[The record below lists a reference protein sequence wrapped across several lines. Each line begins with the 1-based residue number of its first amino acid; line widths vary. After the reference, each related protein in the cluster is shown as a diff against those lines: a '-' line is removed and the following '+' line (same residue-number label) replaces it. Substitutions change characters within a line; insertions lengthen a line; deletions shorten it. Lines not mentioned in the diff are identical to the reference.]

1 MNINK
6 NYLLPIISG
15 IILFLTNINDKLFIL
30 LFIFLLPFLKFL
42 DEIKKEKEGFIGG
55 FLLGFIYYFLGGVI
69 FLWPSQETWL
79 YLPNLNS
86 PFLNYIQLINP
97 KLFLLIIFIFFS
109 FLIGLIFGLFGY
121 FSFIIYKK
129 NKNFF
134 IIYLP
139 FLWLSCEYLK
149 RKILFDLSWMDIGYN
164 IIDYSIFAA
173 TASLWGR
180 YGIAFFVILINI
192 LLFYSLTKK
201 IKSQFGFL
209 LIFCIFIVFNLLGI
223 FIIHQNNLHKTKEM
237 KIAVIQG
244 YLPWQ
249 TERRFKKDEPFD
261 FPYPYNYFFNQM
273 KNEKNYVDII
283 LLPEEIL
290 NSRPFYL
297 KKIDNKL
304 VIENEDEFKKEKK
317 YVLEILE
324 QTKARALVFGQ
335 KIIIDKRNNYNGF
348 VIFTNNGEVKFY
360 LKNRLFPFIEEERPF
375 SLGLN
380 KYQQSTSTPFIK
392 INDDFSLLIMG
403 CIEIETDS
411 LANKYLNND
420 PSLILSGGSEI
431 GFNQW
436 AQKYQIK
443 LAKFRAIE
451 QNRYLARAVKSGFS
465 SIIANN
471 GQIIAQVESPKENKI
486 LIGDV
491 YLIKNKTFYSKIAP
505 FIENIIILFAFLHL
519 VVLLRKIVLKTKI
532 IIAERST
539 IKQ

>member
-6 NYLLPIISG
+6 NYLLPIIAG

-42 DEIKKEKEGFIGG
+42 DKIEKEKEGLIGG
-55 FLLGFIYYFLGGVI
+55 FLLGFTYYFLGEVI
-69 FLWPSQETWL
+69 FLWPSQESWL
-79 YLPNLNS
+79 YLPTLNY

-97 KLFLLIIFIFFS
+97 KLFLLVIFIFVA

-129 NKNFF
+129 SKNFF

-139 FLWLSCEYLK
+139 FLWISFEYLK
-149 RKILFDLSWMDIGYN
+149 RKILFDLSWLDIGYN
-164 IIDYSIFAA
+164 IIDYSIFAS

-180 YGIAFFVILINI
+180 YGIAFFIILINI
-192 LLFYSLTKK
+192 LLFYSLAKK
-201 IKSQFGFL
+201 LKHQFHFFLIFGIFL
-209 LIFCIFIVFNLLGI
+209 LLNLLGI
-223 FIIHQNNLHKTKEM
+223 SIIYHNNLNKTQKM
-237 KIAVIQG
+237 KIAIIQG

-249 TERRFKKDEPFD
+249 TESQFKKDEPFD
-261 FPYPYNYFFNQM
+261 FPYPYNYFFNRM

-290 NSRPFYL
+290 NLRPLYL
-297 KKIDNKL
+297 KKVNNNL
-304 VIENEDEFKKEKK
+304 VIENENEFKSEKK
-317 YVLEILE
+317 YVLEVLK
-324 QTKARALVFGQ
+324 QTGAYVLIFGQ
-335 KIIIDKRNNYNGF
+335 KIIIDKTNNYNGF

-360 LKNRLFPFIEEERPF
+360 LKNRLFPIIEEA
-375 SLGLN
+375 GLN
-380 KYQQSTSTPFIK
+380 KYQKSKSNPFIE
-392 INDDFSLLIMG
+392 INNDFYLFIMG

-411 LANKYLNND
+411 LANKNLNNN

-443 LAKFRAIE
+443 LARFRAIE

-465 SIIANN
+465 TIIGNN
-471 GQIIAQVESPKENKI
+471 GQIIAQIESPKENKI
-486 LIGDV
+486 LLGNV

-505 FIENIIILFAFLHL
+505 FIENIIILFIILNF
-519 VVLLRKIVLKTKI
+519 IVLSKEI
-532 IIAERST
+532 YL
-539 IKQ
+539 KQK